1 MRRRFKHEK
10 LDYDP
15 LRYTVRY
22 TDGTEFKYVQN
33 ALGRT
38 VLDITVEHGG
48 DVRRF
53 VELPPSDYDE
63 WRND

>member
-1 MRRRFKHEK
+1 MGRRVKHEQ

-38 VLDITVEHGG
+38 VLDITVEHRG

-53 VELPPSDYDE
+53 VELPHVDYDE